1 MDEQVNIF
9 VRAGDEKKFLTS
21 LKQQMWVKGIRLS
34 RTGEVQRM
42 SIGNEASAVELEIPR
57 SWVPDMILHM
67 ALMLETEDTISI
79 LRELEERIG

>member
-1 MDEQVNIF
+1 MDQVNIF
-9 VRAGDEKKFLTS
+9 VRAGDEKRFIAS

-42 SIGNEASAVELEIPR
+42 IIGNESSAVELEIPR

-67 ALMLETEDTISI
+67 AMMLEAEDTISV
-79 LRELEERIG
+79 LRELEDRVG